1 MHYSGSSNPPQ
12 YTTLRQQLRDIA
24 DIEAIL
30 AILSWDRTTYMPAG
44 GAIDRGRQS
53 ATLQRLLH
61 QKATVPEL
69 GELLDSLQDF
79 ETSRPYS
86 SIEASTIRIARHDY
100 QRRVA
105 VPSEFTARLTE
116 HQIKTYGD
124 WARAREADNFKIVQ
138 PALEKMLDLSLEFS
152 SFFPHAQH
160 PADPAIAR
168 ADRDTNAHQLRA
180 LFRHLRS
187 QLLPLIDAIHTSATP
202 ASDALLRQEFD
213 ITVQQDFCR
222 KLIERIGYDFKRG
235 RIDTTLHPFT
245 VGFGTGDVRI
255 TNRAFS
261 HDLHES
267 LFSTLHEM
275 GHGLYEQGLD
285 PALSGTPLAA
295 GASSGMHESQ
305 SRLWENIIGR
315 SRAFWECCFPWL
327 QGAFIRQLGKSSVR
341 DFYAAVNTVSR
352 TPIRTRA
359 DEVTYNLHIIIR
371 FELEL
376 AMLEGKLAIADL
388 PEAWNAAYQ
397 QDLGITP
404 TSDLDGVLQDVH
416 WYTDR
421 IGGQFQG
428 YALGNLI
435 AAQLYETAL
444 RTHPEIP
451 VDLERGRFS
460 TLHQWLQSN
469 IYRHGC
475 KFSTT
480 ELLERVTGRSL
491 QVEPFITLLREKYT
505 QLYRLK

>member
-1 MHYSGSSNPPQ
+1 MHYPGSSFPPQ
-12 YTTLRQQLRDIA
+12 YATLRQQLRDIA

-30 AILSWDRTTYMPAG
+30 SILSWDRTTYMPDG
-44 GAIDRGRQS
+44 GTIDRGRQS

-69 GELLDSLQDF
+69 GELLESLQDF
-79 ETSRPYS
+79 EASRPYS
-86 SIEASTIRIARHDY
+86 SIEASTIRIARRDY

-105 VPSEFTARLTE
+105 VPGEFTSRLTE
-116 HQIKTYGD
+116 HQTKTYGD
-124 WARAREADNFKIVQ
+124 WARAREANDFKIVQ
-138 PALEKMLDLSLEFS
+138 PALETMLDLSREFS
-152 SFFPHAQH
+152 SFFPQAQH

-168 ADRDTNAHQLRA
+168 ADRDMTTQQLRE
-180 LFRHLRS
+180 LFQQLRQ
-187 QLLPLIDAIHTSATP
+187 QLQPLLEAINASTTP
-202 ASDALLRQEFD
+202 LSDALLHQEFNV
-213 ITVQQDFCR
+213 TVQQDFCR

-235 RIDTTLHPFT
+235 RIDTTVHPFT

-261 HDLHES
+261 HDLRES

-341 DFYAAVNTVSR
+341 DFYAAINTVKCTPVR
-352 TPIRTRA
+352 TSA

-376 AMLEGKLAIADL
+376 AMLEGKLTIADL

-397 QDLGITP
+397 RDLGITP
-404 TSDLDGVLQDVH
+404 RSDLEGVLQDVH
-416 WYTDR
+416 WYADR

-435 AAQLYETAL
+435 AAQLYTTAL

-475 KFSTT
+475 KFSAT

-491 QVEPFITLLREKYT
+491 QVEPFIDLLREKYT
-505 QLYRLK
+505 QLYRL

>member
-1 MHYSGSSNPPQ
+1 MDYPGSSYPPQ
-12 YTTLRQQLRDIA
+12 YVTLQQHLREIA

-30 AILSWDRTTYMPAG
+30 AILSWDQTTYMPNG

-61 QKATVPEL
+61 QKATIPEL
-69 GELLDSLQDF
+69 GELLDGLRNF
-79 ETSRPYS
+79 EASRPYS
-86 SIEASTIRIARHDY
+86 SIEASIIRVARRDYQQRIAI
-100 QRRVA
+100 
-105 VPSEFTARLTE
+105 PGEFTARLTE
-116 HQIKTYGD
+116 HQIKTYSD
-124 WARAREADNFKIVQ
+124 WSRAREANTFKLVR
-138 PALEKMLDLSLEFS
+138 PALEQMLDLSLEFA
-152 SFFPHAQH
+152 SFFPQAAH

-168 ADRDTNAHQLRA
+168 ADPDLNTQQLRA
-180 LFRHLRS
+180 LFHQLRS
-187 QLLPLIDAIHTSATP
+187 QIRPLVDAIETSSTTVH
-202 ASDALLRQEFD
+202 DALFQQEFNVA
-213 ITVQQDFCR
+213 VQQEFCR
-222 KLIERIGYDFKRG
+222 KTIERIGYDFKRG
-235 RIDTTLHPFT
+235 RIDTTTHPFT
-245 VGFGTGDVRI
+245 VGFGPGDVRI

-261 HDLHES
+261 HDLRES
-267 LFSTLHEM
+267 IFSTLHEM
-275 GHGLYEQGLD
+275 GHGLYEQGID
-285 PALSGTPLAA
+285 PELSGTPLAA

-327 QGAFIRQLGKSSVR
+327 QGTFIRQLGKSSAR
-341 DFYAAVNTVSR
+341 DFYAAVNTVRR
-352 TPIRTRA
+352 TARRTSA

-376 AMLEGKLAIADL
+376 AMLEGQLAIADL

-397 QDLGITP
+397 RDLGVTP
-404 TSDLDGVLQDVH
+404 QHDLDGVLQDVH
-416 WYTDR
+416 WYADR

-469 IYRHGC
+469 IYRHGR
-475 KFSTT
+475 KFSAT

-491 QVEPFITLLREKYT
+491 QVEPFIDLLRAKYG
-505 QLYRLK
+505 QLYHL

>member
-1 MHYSGSSNPPQ
+1 MDYPGSSYPPQ
-12 YTTLRQQLRDIA
+12 YVTLCQHLREIA

-30 AILSWDRTTYMPAG
+30 AILSWDRTTYMPNG

-61 QKATVPEL
+61 QKATIPEL
-69 GELLDSLQDF
+69 GELLETLRDF
-79 ETSRPYS
+79 EDSRPYG
-86 SIEASTIRIARHDY
+86 SIEASIIRVARRDY
-100 QRRVA
+100 QRRLA
-105 VPSEFTARLTE
+105 VPGEFTAHLTE

-124 WARAREADNFKIVQ
+124 WSRAREANNFQIVR

-152 SFFPHAQH
+152 SFFPQASH

-168 ADRDTNAHQLRA
+168 ADPETNTQQLRE
-180 LFRHLRS
+180 LFRQLRS
-187 QLLPLIDAIHTSATP
+187 QLRPLIDAINTSNHP
-202 ASDALLRQEFD
+202 ISDALLRQEFD
-213 ITVQQDFCR
+213 VAVQQDFCR
-222 KLIERIGYDFKRG
+222 KTIERIGYDFKRG
-235 RIDTTLHPFT
+235 RIDTTIHPFT

-255 TNRAFS
+255 TNRALS
-261 HDLHES
+261 HDLRES

-275 GHGLYEQGLD
+275 GHGLYEQGID

-305 SRLWENIIGR
+305 SRLWENLIGR

-327 QGAFIRQLGKSSVR
+327 QGTFIRQLGKSSAC
-341 DFYAAVNTVSR
+341 DFHSAVNTVGCTPLR
-352 TPIRTRA
+352 TGA

-376 AMLEGKLAIADL
+376 AMLEGKLTIADL

-397 QDLGITP
+397 RDLGITP
-404 TSDLDGVLQDVH
+404 QHDREGVLQDVH
-416 WYTDR
+416 WYADR

-469 IYRHGC
+469 IYRHGR

-491 QVEPFITLLREKYT
+491 QVEPFIELLRAKYT
-505 QLYRLK
+505 QLYRL

>member
-1 MHYSGSSNPPQ
+1 MHYPGSSYPPQ
-12 YTTLRQQLRDIA
+12 YATLRQQLRDIA

-30 AILSWDRTTYMPAG
+30 AILSWDRTTYMPRG

-53 ATLQRLLH
+53 ATLQHLLH
-61 QKATVPEL
+61 QKATAPEL
-69 GELLDSLQDF
+69 GELFEHLQDF
-79 ETSRPYS
+79 EASRPYS
-86 SIEASTIRIARHDY
+86 SIEASTIRIARLDY
-100 QRRVA
+100 QRRIA
-105 VPSEFTARLTE
+105 VPAEFTARLTA
-116 HQIKTYGD
+116 HQTKSYSD
-124 WARAREADNFKIVQ
+124 WARAREANDFKIVR
-138 PALEKMLDLSLEFS
+138 PALEKMLDLSREFS
-152 SFFPHAQH
+152 SFFPQAQH

-168 ADRDTNAHQLRA
+168 ADRDTNTQQLRE
-180 LFRHLRS
+180 LFSHLRV
-187 QLLPLIDAIHTSATP
+187 QLLSLIDEINASAMP
-202 ASDALLRQEFD
+202 VSDALLRQEFD
-213 ITVQQDFCR
+213 VTVQQDFCR
-222 KLIERIGYDFKRG
+222 KLIERIGYDFNRG
-235 RIDTTLHPFT
+235 RIDTTIHPFT

-261 HDLHES
+261 HDLRES
-267 LFSTLHEM
+267 IFSTLHEM
-275 GHGLYEQGLD
+275 GHGLYEQGID

-352 TPIRTRA
+352 TPIRTSA

-397 QDLGITP
+397 KDLGITP

-416 WYTDR
+416 WYSDR

-428 YALGNLI
+428 YTLGNLI

-460 TLHQWLQSN
+460 TLQQWLQSN
-469 IYRHGC
+469 IYRHGR
-475 KFSTT
+475 KFSAT

-491 QVEPFITLLREKYT
+491 QVEPFIDLLREKYT
-505 QLYRLK
+505 QLYRL